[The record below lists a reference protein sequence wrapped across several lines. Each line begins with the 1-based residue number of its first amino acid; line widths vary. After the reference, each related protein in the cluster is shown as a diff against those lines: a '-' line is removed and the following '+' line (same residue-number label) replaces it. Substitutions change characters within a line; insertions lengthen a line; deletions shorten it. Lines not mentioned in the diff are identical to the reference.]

1 MCVCDKDAL
10 KREGALTDNVRAADE
25 MCGLAEITQSA
36 AEAMLDTGSGK

>member
-10 KREGALTDNVRAADE
+10 KCEGALTDYVRAADE

-36 AEAMLDTGSGK
+36 AEAMLDIASGK